1 MFRHAGIATAPS
13 FGACVPQTH
22 RLHTEL
28 ELLDVYVAAVAAH
41 HAADVLHA
49 ISAAAPL
56 PGHIKRVRRLPP
68 PPGAPGQL
76 DVILCAA
83 SPAAANGAPDDAA
96 DDLLP
101 SACLPGDAREGAE
114 PRASDPDQGP
124 AGHTERRSEDEDWL
138 HGAPPGVAVEV
149 IALVR
154 GLGLQPRRCCVPA
167 HAPGTR
173 AEWEEW
179 RAIWPL
185 HWRPL
190 HKVGVF

>member
-1 MFRHAGIATAPS
+1 M
-13 FGACVPQTH
+13 
-22 RLHTEL
+22 
-28 ELLDVYVAAVAAH
+28 YMAAVAAH
-41 HAADVLHA
+41 QAADVLHA

-68 PPGAPGQL
+68 PPGVPGQL

-83 SPAAANGAPDDAA
+83 SPAAADGALDDAA

-101 SACLPGDAREGAE
+101 AACLPGDAREGAE
-114 PRASDPDQGP
+114 SRPSYPAQGP
-124 AGHTERRSEDEDWL
+124 AGSTERRSEDEDWL
-138 HGAPPGVAVEV
+138 HGAPPGVAAEV
-149 IALVR
+149 VALVR
-154 GLGLQPRRCCVPA
+154 CLGLQPRRCCVPA
-167 HAPGTR
+167 HAPSTR

-190 HKVGVF
+190 HKVHLPAALVDRAVLHA